1 MPVVKLTFINIVFSS
16 LWSPKQDEGNLM
28 LHFDSSHVADVNTM
42 KERDMKKRFSGR
54 LTALVILT
62 SCTAIAIAQ
71 DSGQSDGEHKA
82 QHGKGMHHDGMGR
95 GRGGGY
101 RDPARM
107 IEMMQ
112 RHLDLD
118 DLQTQQLNNIMG
130 AVKPEFQAAHAA
142 LSENREAM
150 RSLQTNDPDYDAKL
164 QNLSSANAELAAT
177 MTLLHGRVR
186 AEVFAVLTPE
196 QTEMIEERRQRMRD
210 SGHRRGHR
218 DAEEQAENLPQ

>member
-1 MPVVKLTFINIVFSS
+1 
-16 LWSPKQDEGNLM
+16 M
-28 LHFDSSHVADVNTM
+28 LQIDSSHVAEMNTM
-42 KERDMKKRFSGR
+42 KEQNMTKRYLGR
-54 LTALVILT
+54 LTALIILT
-62 SCTAIAIAQ
+62 ICTTIAIAQ

-82 QHGKGMHHDGMGR
+82 QHSKRMHHDGMGR
-95 GRGGGY
+95 GRDRGFG
-101 RDPARM
+101 DPARM
-107 IEMMQ
+107 VEMMQ

-130 AVKPEFQAAHAA
+130 AAKPEFQAAHVA
-142 LSENREAM
+142 LSENREAL

-196 QTEMIEERRQRMRD
+196 QTQMIEERRQRTRD

-218 DAEEQAENLPQ
+218 DAEDTGENLPQ